1 MKIIVDDREPKEIV
15 KEIIKNRI
23 EVEVKHLV
31 TADFIIQTKTLDGKI
46 QNIGIERKIKND
58 FLNSIIDKRLLNQLS
73 ILKENFDVALLI
85 LEGEENLYK
94 IRDFHPNS
102 IRGMLATIA
111 IDFNVPIIP
120 TLNYRD
126 TASFLA
132 ILEKRKPLTLK
143 EQQEYLVES
152 LPGIGPS
159 ISRLLLVHFKNIKNI
174 VNASEEDLQKVD
186 KIGKLKAKEIKKVIE
201 ENYSS

>member
-126 TASFLA
+126 
-132 ILEKRKPLTLK
+132 
-143 EQQEYLVES
+143 
-152 LPGIGPS
+152 
-159 ISRLLLVHFKNIKNI
+159 
-174 VNASEEDLQKVD
+174 
-186 KIGKLKAKEIKKVIE
+186 
-201 ENYSS
+201 